1 MGPVDRMKKIPAL
14 PALLVALLLVCR
26 GGALYS
32 QNFDLAAG
40 RLPVASLDGL
50 WRFHTG
56 DNPAWA
62 DPSMDDSQW
71 PLLRSNEGWYGQ
83 GYPGY
88 TGMAWYRFKVQAPA
102 GLDRLTLF
110 LPHIYTNYEVYAD
123 GQMIGSHGKMP
134 PDPVA
139 YGGWSNQIYPLPP
152 GNASNRQIEIAIR
165 VWHWQGW
172 AKQHNGGPES
182 YALIGDSS
190 MIQTLFDALQGQKLS
205 SYTNTIILSLLQTFA
220 AIAVFILFLLR
231 RTEREYLYFSMI
243 LAFSAVHGWV
253 LLWFWLQP
261 SPVTFMGT
269 IQVVSGVLCVGL
281 AQLAF
286 YRQLLKARRS
296 PFYWASFTC
305 LVAGIAY
312 VLLVNS
318 SLLPAPADYYLYSLV
333 VFLAILPNSLWIL
346 SLLLLRALQNMEDA
360 RLLLLPVLLQTT
372 ATLFQNVAI
381 ITFSAGW
388 QHRLAYDIPLISHPF
403 PISIE
408 EAGNLLFLLGVF
420 AILILR
426 FTRTRSQEERFA
438 AEVEAARKVQRYLI
452 PEHLPATPGLL
463 IESVYRP
470 THEVGGDFF
479 QVLPNA
485 SDGSTLVVVGD
496 VAGKGME
503 AGMLA
508 TLIVGGIRT
517 AASFTTEP
525 LRILSLL
532 NERMQGRGLATC
544 VALRIERDGST
555 MLANAG
561 HLPPFLNGQEM
572 AMEGAL
578 PLGSVPGIT
587 FPVLRFN
594 LAEGDALMLMTDGVA
609 EAQNSEGHLF
619 GFEKIAEMLRNG
631 VAAAALATAAQDFG
645 QVDDITVLTVARSPL
660 ACSLADSLSS

>member
-1 MGPVDRMKKIPAL
+1 MKKIPAL
-14 PALLVALLLVCR
+14 PALLVALLLFCW
-26 GGALYS
+26 GGAMYAQS
-32 QNFDLAAG
+32 FDLATG
-40 RLPVASLDGL
+40 RLPVASLGGL

-62 DPSMDDSQW
+62 GPSFDDSQW
-71 PLLRSNEGWYGQ
+71 PLLRSGEGWYSQ

-88 TGMAWYRFKVQAPA
+88 TGMAWYRFKAQAPA
-102 GLDRLTLF
+102 SLDHLTLF
-110 LPHIYTNYEVYAD
+110 FSHIYTNYEVYAD
-123 GQMIGSHGKMP
+123 GKMIGSFGKMP
-134 PDPVA
+134 PDPVP
-139 YGGWSNQIYPLPP
+139 YGGWSNQIYSLPP
-152 GNASNRQIEIAIR
+152 GNASSRQIEIAIR

-172 AKQHNGGPES
+172 AKEHSGGPES
-182 YALIGDSS
+182 FALIGDSAV
-190 MIQTLFDALQGQKLS
+190 IQTLHDEAQGQQLFG
-205 SYTNTIILSLLQTFA
+205 YTNTIILSLLQTFT

-231 RTEREYLYFSMI
+231 RTEREYLYFSLI
-243 LAFSAVHGWV
+243 LAFSAMHGWA

-261 SPVTFMGT
+261 SPVTFMST
-269 IQVVSGVLCVGL
+269 LQVVAGVLCVGL

-296 PFYWASFTC
+296 PFYWVSAAC
-305 LVAGIAY
+305 LLAGIAY
-312 VLLVNS
+312 VLVINS
-318 SLLPAPADYYLYSLV
+318 SLHAVPTNYSQFSLV

-346 SLLLLRALQNMEDA
+346 SLLLLRARQNMEDA
-360 RLLLLPVLLQTT
+360 RLLLLPILLQTS
-372 ATLFQNVAI
+372 ASLFQNAAI

-408 EAGNLLFLLGVF
+408 QAGNLLFLLAVF

-438 AEVEAARKVQRYLI
+438 AEVQAARKVQRYLI
-452 PEHLPATPGLL
+452 PEHLPDTPGLA

-470 THEVGGDFF
+470 SREVGGDFF
-479 QVLPNA
+479 QVLPNLT
-485 SDGSTLVVVGD
+485 DGSTLIVVGD

-544 VALRIERDGST
+544 VALHIERDGSAT
-555 MLANAG
+555 LANAG
-561 HLPPFLNGQEM
+561 HLPPYLNGQEM
-572 AMEGAL
+572 VMEGAL
-578 PLGSVPGIT
+578 PLGSAPGIT
-587 FPVLRFN
+587 FPVLRFK

-609 EAQNSEGHLF
+609 EAQNAEGHLF
-619 GFEKIAEMLRNG
+619 GFERIAEMLRKG
-631 VAAAALATAAQDFG
+631 VAATALATAAQDFG
-645 QVDDITVLTVARSPL
+645 QEDDITVLTVARTM
-660 ACSLADSLSS
+660 AAVCA

>member
-14 PALLVALLLVCR
+14 PALLVILLLVCW
-26 GGALYS
+26 GGALYAQS
-32 QNFDLAAG
+32 FDLVMG

-62 DPSMDDSQW
+62 DPSFDDSQW
-71 PLLRSNEGWYGQ
+71 PQLRSDKGWYSQ

-88 TGMAWYRFKVQAPA
+88 AGMAWYRFKVQAPA
-102 GLDRLTLF
+102 GLDHLTLF

-123 GQMIGSHGKMP
+123 GQKIGSYGKMP
-134 PDPVA
+134 PGPVP
-139 YGGWSNQIYPLPP
+139 YGGWSYQIYTLPP
-152 GNASNRQIEIAIR
+152 GNASSRQIEIAIR

-172 AKQHNGGPES
+172 AEHSGGPES
-182 YALIGDSS
+182 FALIGDSS
-190 MIQTLFDALQGQKLS
+190 MIQTLYDAAQGRQLFG
-205 SYTNTIILSLLQTFA
+205 YTNTIILSLLQTFA
-220 AIAVFILFLLR
+220 AIAVFMLFLLR
-231 RTEREYLYFSMI
+231 RAEREYLYFSLI
-243 LAFSAVHGWV
+243 LAFSAVHGWA

-261 SPVTFMGT
+261 SPVTFMST
-269 IQVVSGVLCVGL
+269 IQVVAGILCVGL

-296 PFYWASFTC
+296 TFYWVSAAC
-305 LVAGIAY
+305 LLAGIAY
-312 VLLVNS
+312 VILINS
-318 SLLPAPADYYLYSLV
+318 SLLPAPFNSYQFALV

-346 SLLLLRALQNMEDA
+346 SLLFLRALQNLEDA
-360 RLLLLPVLLQTT
+360 RLLLLPVLLQTL
-372 ATLFQNVAI
+372 ASLFQNAAI

-408 EAGNLLFLLGVF
+408 EAGNLLFLLAVF

-438 AEVEAARKVQRYLI
+438 AEVQAARKVQRYLI
-452 PEHLPATPGLL
+452 PEHLPDTPGLV

-470 THEVGGDFF
+470 SREVGGDFF
-479 QVLPNA
+479 QVVPNA
-485 SDGSTLVVVGD
+485 ADGSTLIVVGD

-544 VALRIERDGST
+544 VALHIQRDGSAT
-555 MLANAG
+555 LANAG
-561 HLPPFLNGQEM
+561 HLPPYLNGQEM

-578 PLGSVPGIT
+578 PLGAVPGIT
-587 FPVLRFN
+587 FPVLRFK

-609 EAQNSEGHLF
+609 EAQDAEGRLF
-619 GFEKIAEMLRNG
+619 GFERIAEMLRKG
-631 VAAAALATAAQDFG
+631 VAAAVLATAAQDFG
-645 QVDDITVLTVARSPL
+645 QVDDITVLTVRSV
-660 ACSLADSLSS
+660 AA

>member
-14 PALLVALLLVCR
+14 PALLVVLLLVCW
-26 GGALYS
+26 GGALYAQS
-32 QNFDLAAG
+32 FDLAMG

-62 DPSMDDSQW
+62 DPSFDDSQW
-71 PLLRSNEGWYGQ
+71 PQLRSDKGWYSQ

-88 TGMAWYRFKVQAPA
+88 AGMAWYRFKVQAPA
-102 GLDRLTLF
+102 GLDHLTLF

-123 GQMIGSHGKMP
+123 GQKIGSYGKMP
-134 PDPVA
+134 PGPVP
-139 YGGWSNQIYPLPP
+139 YGGWSYQIYTLPP
-152 GNASNRQIEIAIR
+152 GNASSRQIEIAIR

-172 AKQHNGGPES
+172 AEHSGGPES
-182 YALIGDSS
+182 FALIGDSS
-190 MIQTLFDALQGQKLS
+190 MIQTLYDAAQGRQLFG
-205 SYTNTIILSLLQTFA
+205 YTNTIILSLLQTFA
-220 AIAVFILFLLR
+220 AIAVFMLFLLR
-231 RTEREYLYFSMI
+231 RAEREYLYFSLI
-243 LAFSAVHGWV
+243 LAFSAVHGWA

-261 SPVTFMGT
+261 SPVTFMST
-269 IQVVSGVLCVGL
+269 IQVVAGILCVGL

-296 PFYWASFTC
+296 TFYWVSAAC
-305 LVAGIAY
+305 LLAGIAY
-312 VLLVNS
+312 VILINS
-318 SLLPAPADYYLYSLV
+318 SLLPAPFNSYQFALV

-346 SLLLLRALQNMEDA
+346 SLLFLRALQNLEDA
-360 RLLLLPVLLQTT
+360 RLLLLPVLLQTL
-372 ATLFQNVAI
+372 ASLFQNAAI

-408 EAGNLLFLLGVF
+408 EAGNLLFLLAVF

-426 FTRTRSQEERFA
+426 FTRTRSQQERFA
-438 AEVEAARKVQRYLI
+438 AEVQAARKVQRYLI
-452 PEHLPATPGLL
+452 PEHLPDTPGLV

-470 THEVGGDFF
+470 SHEVGGDFF
-479 QVLPNA
+479 QVVPNA
-485 SDGSTLVVVGD
+485 ADGSTLIVVGD

-532 NERMQGRGLATC
+532 NERMQERGLATC
-544 VALRIERDGST
+544 VALQIQRDGSAT
-555 MLANAG
+555 LANAG
-561 HLPPFLNGQEM
+561 HLPPYLNGQEM

-578 PLGSVPGIT
+578 PLGAVPGIT
-587 FPVLRFN
+587 FPVLRFK
-594 LAEGDALMLMTDGVA
+594 LAEGDVLMLMTDGVA
-609 EAQNSEGHLF
+609 EAQDAEGRLF
-619 GFEKIAEMLRNG
+619 GFERIAEMLRKG
-631 VAAAALATAAQDFG
+631 VAAAVLATAAQEFG
-645 QVDDITVLTVARSPL
+645 QEDDITVLTVRSV
-660 ACSLADSLSS
+660 AA

>member
-14 PALLVALLLVCR
+14 PALLVVLLLVCW
-26 GGALYS
+26 GGALYAQS
-32 QNFDLAAG
+32 FDLAMG

-62 DPSMDDSQW
+62 DPSFDDSQW
-71 PLLRSNEGWYGQ
+71 PQLRSDKGWYSQ

-88 TGMAWYRFKVQAPA
+88 AGMAWYRFKVQAPA
-102 GLDRLTLF
+102 GLDHLTLF

-123 GQMIGSHGKMP
+123 GQKIGSYGKMP
-134 PDPVA
+134 PGPVP
-139 YGGWSNQIYPLPP
+139 YGGWSYQIYTLPP
-152 GNASNRQIEIAIR
+152 GNASSRQIEIAIR

-172 AKQHNGGPES
+172 AEHSGGPES
-182 YALIGDSS
+182 FALIGDSS
-190 MIQTLFDALQGQKLS
+190 MIQTLYDAAQGRQLFG
-205 SYTNTIILSLLQTFA
+205 YTNTIILSLLQTFA
-220 AIAVFILFLLR
+220 AIAVFMLFLLR
-231 RTEREYLYFSMI
+231 RAEREYLYFSLI
-243 LAFSAVHGWV
+243 LAFSAVHGWA

-261 SPVTFMGT
+261 SPVTFMST
-269 IQVVSGVLCVGL
+269 IQVVAGILCVGL

-296 PFYWASFTC
+296 TFYWVSAAC
-305 LVAGIAY
+305 LLAGIAY
-312 VLLVNS
+312 VILINS
-318 SLLPAPADYYLYSLV
+318 SLLPAPFNSYQFALV

-346 SLLLLRALQNMEDA
+346 SLLFLRALQNLEDA
-360 RLLLLPVLLQTT
+360 RLLLLPVLLQTL
-372 ATLFQNVAI
+372 ASLFQNAAI

-408 EAGNLLFLLGVF
+408 EAGNLLFLLAVF

-438 AEVEAARKVQRYLI
+438 AEVQAARKVQRYLI
-452 PEHLPATPGLL
+452 PEHLPDTPGLV

-470 THEVGGDFF
+470 SHEVGGDFF
-479 QVLPNA
+479 QVVPNA
-485 SDGSTLVVVGD
+485 ADGSTLIVVGD

-532 NERMQGRGLATC
+532 NERMQERGLATC
-544 VALRIERDGST
+544 VALQIQRDGSAT
-555 MLANAG
+555 LANAG
-561 HLPPFLNGQEM
+561 HLPPYLNGQEM

-578 PLGSVPGIT
+578 PLGAVPGIT
-587 FPVLRFN
+587 FPVLRFK
-594 LAEGDALMLMTDGVA
+594 LAEGDVLMLMTDGVA
-609 EAQNSEGHLF
+609 EAQDAEGRLF
-619 GFEKIAEMLRNG
+619 GFERIAEMLRKG
-631 VAAAALATAAQDFG
+631 VAAAVLATAAQEFG
-645 QVDDITVLTVARSPL
+645 QEDDITVLTVRSV
-660 ACSLADSLSS
+660 AA